1 MIEDA
6 LKPENA
12 AAMGALM
19 VEAEWLYIISE
30 GVSSP
35 GVIFNVIGIAWI
47 LIGIAMILQKNLPLV
62 SGKSFIGNHF
72 ILGILV
78 IIVGASLFSMNT
90 IGDFEIVWIIGFM
103 GLVIISLLTGIL
115 TITNRNID

>member
-1 MIEDA
+1 MD
-6 LKPENA
+6 
-12 AAMGALM
+12 
-19 VEAEWLYIISE
+19 
-30 GVSSP
+30 
-35 GVIFNVIGIAWI
+35 
-47 LIGIAMILQKNLPLV
+47 
-62 SGKSFIGNHF
+62 
-72 ILGILV
+72 LV